1 MKKVLWV
8 TQLQALMCMGVF
20 VSSIAYA
27 QEVCDGDP
35 LVNVP
40 RKVQSV
46 AKGHHVH
53 KVKRVRAPNPTL
65 ISQHGEVLLRDANG
79 KSRPLLDASGLLT
92 AIKNGDTLQTL
103 GDGFTSIRSSDGSR
117 LVIPS
122 NSTVYLKRISQ
133 TPIQIELKQGRV
145 ENYVADSSKSTAK
158 NKAKTSY
165 QIRTPAVTL
174 SVRGTQFRVQYNEG
188 ENVART
194 AISDGL
200 VAAQRPSVCAA
211 ATLLE
216 RGDGALVSQQGIK
229 KVPMLP
235 APDLSGLSPV
245 VRGDDMGFKLPAMD
259 KAVQYHIQAAYDE
272 QFLSVVK
279 EGYSKTPDLKLGH
292 LDSGFYFVR
301 FTAIDANGIEGF
313 ASSDHFLYQPDTPY

>member
-1 MKKVLWV
+1 MKKALWV
-8 TQLQALMCMGVF
+8 YQLQAFMCMGIF
-20 VSSIAYA
+20 VSPMTQA
-27 QEVCDGDP
+27 QDVCDGDP

-40 RKVQSV
+40 RKTQPF
-46 AKGHHVH
+46 AKGGHTHNVEHV
-53 KVKRVRAPNPTL
+53 RPPSPTL
-65 ISQHGEVLLRDANG
+65 ISQRGGVVLKDAKGNV
-79 KSRPLLDASGLLT
+79 RPLMDARGQLT
-92 AIKNGDTLQTL
+92 NIKDGDTLQTSE
-103 GDGFTSIRSSDGSR
+103 DGFASIRSSDGSR

-122 NSTVYLKRISQ
+122 NSKVYLKHI
-133 TPIQIELKQGRV
+133 THMPIQIELKQGRV

-158 NKAKTSY
+158 NKTKTSY

-174 SVRGTQFRVQYNEG
+174 SVRGTQFRVQYSEG

-200 VAAQRPSVCAA
+200 VAAQRPSVCNA

-235 APDLSGLSPV
+235 APDLSGLPAV
-245 VRGDDMGFKLPAMD
+245 MRGYEMVFKLPAVD
-259 KAVQYHIQAAYDE
+259 KAVQYHVQAANDE

-279 EGYSKTPDLKLGH
+279 ESYSKTPELKLSH

-313 ASSDHFLYQPDTPY
+313 AGSNYFLYQPDTY

>member
-1 MKKVLWV
+1 MKKIRWI
-8 TQLQALMCMGVF
+8 TQLKALMCMGAF
-20 VSSIAYA
+20 MSSMAYA
-27 QEVCDGDP
+27 QETCEGDP

-40 RKVQSV
+40 RKIQSV
-46 AKGHHVH
+46 GKSTHVH
-53 KVKRVRAPNPTL
+53 KVKRVRAPKPTL
-65 ISQHGEVLLRDANG
+65 ISQHGSVLLSDANG
-79 KSRPLLDASGLLT
+79 RLRPLLDASGQLT
-92 AIKNGDTLQTL
+92 TIKNGDTLKTS
-103 GDGFTSIRSSDGSR
+103 GDGFASIRSSDGSR

-122 NSTVYLKRISQ
+122 NSTVFLKRISQ

-158 NKAKTSY
+158 NKDKTSY

-174 SVRGTQFRVQYNEG
+174 SVRGTQFRVQYSEG

-211 ATLLE
+211 AALLE

-235 APDLSGLSPV
+235 APDLSGLPPV
-245 VRGDDMGFKLPAMD
+245 VRGEAMSFKLKAVD
-259 KAVQYHIQAAYDE
+259 KAVQYHVQAAYDE
-272 QFLSVVK
+272 QFLSVVQ
-279 EGYSKTPDLKLGH
+279 EGYSKTPELTLNH
-292 LDSGFYFVR
+292 LEGGFYFVR
-301 FTAIDANGIEGF
+301 FTAIDVNGIEGF
-313 ASSDHFLYQPDTPY
+313 ASTEYFLYQPPLKS